1 MSRADQVYNKH
12 DQESLL
18 VFLAVRDLLNR
29 NRCTVEFGAEYIAE
43 LLVYE
48 RLLDAEP
55 RIFDVEAALEALRV
69 DGELHA

>member
-1 MSRADQVYNKH
+1 MQVYSRRN
-12 DQESLL
+12 QESSL

-48 RLLDAEP
+48 RLLDSAP
-55 RIFDVEAALEALRV
+55 GVFDVEVALEALRV
-69 DGELHA
+69 EDELLS